1 MYEYNL
7 ADCVCVWQE
16 GKNQQ
21 SRNMKNR
28 ALKIKMLQQKKKK
41 NTISDSFPKVI
52 FQNEKIWSDELVNKQ
67 VTPYCQL
74 RL

>member
-16 GKNQQ
+16 GKKSTIEKYEK
-21 SRNMKNR
+21 SRFKNKNV
-28 ALKIKMLQQKKKK
+28 AAKKKK

>member
-1 MYEYNL
+1 
-7 ADCVCVWQE
+7 
-16 GKNQQ
+16 
-21 SRNMKNR
+21 MKNR